1 LSCPSYLL
9 IAYNLLKKSKDG
21 SGVDSVNVT
30 GVTLPAIINL
40 SNSLS
45 AGNYK
50 PKPTKRL
57 FIKKS
62 NGKMRP
68 LGIASALDK
77 VVQKAILLLIEPIF
91 EKVFLDCSHGFRKNR
106 SCHSALS
113 NMYHS
118 WRGVRWFI
126 ECDFVGCF
134 DKISHPILLEI
145 FNKYIN
151 DRLLSMLLLRFLKA
165 GYIDF
170 SNLNNS
176 KLNSDEGVPQ
186 GAFLS
191 PLLCNIL
198 LHKFD
203 LDILQIINNYPKYD
217 PKKTLYLKGI
227 KLADGLPTRRERE
240 FTKT

>member
-1 LSCPSYLL
+1 ML

-21 SGVDSVNVT
+21 SGIDSVNVT

-45 AGNYK
+45 AGDYK
-50 PKPTKRL
+50 PKPIKRI

-68 LGIASALDK
+68 LGIASAIDK
-77 VVQKAILLLIEPIF
+77 IVQKAILLLIEPIF
-91 EKVFLDCSHGFRKNR
+91 EQVFLDCSHGFRKNR

-113 NMYHS
+113 NMYHT

-151 DRLLSMLLLRFLKA
+151 DRWLSMLLLRFLKA

-170 SNLNNS
+170 SNLINS
-176 KLNSDEGVPQ
+176 RLNSDEGVPQ
-186 GAFLS
+186 GALLS

-203 LDILQIINNYPKYD
+203 LDILKIINNYPKYD
-217 PKKTLYLKGI
+217 HRKNPISEGYKI
-227 KLADGLPTRRERE
+227 SRR
-240 FTKT
+240 FTNTP